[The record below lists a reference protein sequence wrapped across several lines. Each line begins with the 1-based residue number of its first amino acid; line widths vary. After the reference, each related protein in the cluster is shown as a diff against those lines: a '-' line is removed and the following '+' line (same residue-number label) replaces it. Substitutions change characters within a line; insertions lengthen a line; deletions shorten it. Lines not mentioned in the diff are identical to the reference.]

1 MLLPALSDQEPYWN
15 RPAAFFWGEGT
26 FSPHFRR
33 VCKIGFA
40 EALVGNRL
48 LFANRCIRCTD
59 KLIKATLFFPR
70 LIPEGLQNSSPVKGA
85 TIFTWLHHLSWCAAL
100 SFINLFTKRR
110 IAEFVCERR
119 GFGRASGG
127 SDFPAGQMAVL
138 CGQRVCVCMCV

>member
-1 MLLPALSDQEPYWN
+1 MLLPATAGHPPACSVGPGAVLDGWSLSSHPCMCNTGGAQ
-15 RPAAFFWGEGT
+15 
-26 FSPHFRR
+26 
-33 VCKIGFA
+33 
-40 EALVGNRL
+40 ALLGNISL
-48 LFANRCIRCTD
+48 LPNRCIHCPD
-59 KLIKATLFFPR
+59 KLIKATLFFPP

-85 TIFTWLHHLSWCAAL
+85 TIFTWLHHLSCCAAL

-138 CGQRVCVCMCV
+138 CGQCVFVRACV